1 MGECMKPRWRQW
13 LSTLKDFILETLKL
27 MAIALLLIACT
38 GVLLGVRDNGLFE
51 FVGYSTMFMAAI
63 CNHLRVLLAPRP
75 IRLGDPLSVGAT
87 THIILPYGILFI
99 PEDPIKRDEVILL
112 RLAFDRWGRWG
123 SST

>member
-1 MGECMKPRWRQW
+1 MKNHSAAESMKPRCRQW

-27 MAIALLLIACT
+27 MAIALLLMACG
-38 GVLLGVRDNGLFE
+38 GVLINFVTNSLG
-51 FVGYSTMFMAAI
+51 SH
-63 CNHLRVLLAPRP
+63 CNHLRVLVALRP
-75 IRLGDPLSVGAT
+75 IRLGDPLSLGAT

>member
-87 THIILPYGILFI
+87 THIILPYTVSLVLWRFS
-99 PEDPIKRDEVILL
+99 L
-112 RLAFDRWGRWG
+112 RLAFPSRAMTQ
-123 SST
+123 SSKHSHFTTR